1 MKVRKIH
8 KNALSSL
15 FALLVNN
22 RREVFVISI
31 VKLFTSLDPLIPM
44 YNFVEFESNLGKVNC

>member
-8 KNALSSL
+8 ENALSSL

-31 VKLFTSLDPLIPM
+31 VKLFTSLNPLIPM
-44 YNFVEFESNLGKVNC
+44 YNFVEFESSLGKANC